1 VLRTPKTAA
10 TAKNTAE
17 MLINVLG
24 VAENVMNDGSAVG
37 ILLNVIG
44 RKLQPR
50 FYVRSGPA
58 CTALALHL

>member
-1 VLRTPKTAA
+1 LVALRTPKTAA
-10 TAKNTAE
+10 VAKNTTE

-50 FYVRSGPA
+50 FGSR
-58 CTALALHL
+58 